1 MFRDL
6 FNTIAV
12 SCFSLVV
19 RLLLPIRYK
28 IVVENLEKISIS
40 KGKSGILFL
49 ANHSSL
55 LDGLLLGAFTWPR
68 FKALSLVVEDYYSH
82 PTFNWLFVATDSV
95 CCPNFGAGSNDLKQ
109 KRLKESIDTVA
120 RYLKEGRNVIIF
132 PSGKIK
138 KKPKEEVGGNSF
150 LCSLFEQVV
159 PQAIVLV
166 RISGFW
172 GSSFSYARE
181 GDPPHFSE
189 GWGEKL
195 QQVLA
200 NGIFFMPKRKIVV
213 HFEKVDDLPFKQG
226 KIAMNRYLTDW
237 YNAPFP
243 KGEPF
248 IYYPYYFWKKETAIK
263 PIEILLRQSDDLYHP
278 VFQEISTLFNIPI
291 ENISKNKKLGMDL
304 GLDSLDLAKL
314 AARLETKYD
323 LGIVA
328 LDDLDTVNDIVL
340 WVEDIA
346 KNYPVSL
353 PKQITPHP
361 GEAGVGDLWNHS
373 VSFSALKE
381 FATQESEK
389 YKLFPEQV
397 GVLLPNSLELIT
409 ALLALAEAKKRP
421 VLINWLKD
429 MSYKTAIHQLMP
441 NLPFITSKSFLSS
454 LNQVNLND
462 LSNNFI
468 EIGPFDEKSLSKT
481 ESYDILFQVFDY
493 IEDVKEKPLVRSFD
507 IEKSS
512 YLTDLIEAG
521 KLKKGQTVAVIHS
534 AILPEE
540 IALNMQLFKLEFSVY
555 FLSSYRTSVH
565 DLIHFIRESQCS
577 VVFCHE
583 DMKQKLQNLEG
594 ISFIQIPALAS
605 LK

>member
-1 MFRDL
+1 MFRNL

-12 SCFSLVV
+12 RFFSFAI

-28 IVVENLEKISIS
+28 IVVENLEKISTS
-40 KGKSGILFL
+40 KGGYGILFL

-55 LDGLLLGAFTWPR
+55 LDGLLLGALTWPR
-68 FKALSLVVEDYYSH
+68 FKAVSLVVEDYYNH

-138 KKPKEEVGGNSF
+138 KKPREEVGGNSF

-213 HFEKVDDLPFKQG
+213 HFEKVDDLPYKQG

-248 IYYPYYFWKKETAIK
+248 IYYPYYFWKKEPAVK
-263 PIEILLRQSDDLYHP
+263 PMEILLRQSDDLYHP

-314 AARLETKYD
+314 ASRLETKYD

-340 WVEDIA
+340 WVEDIV
-346 KNYPVSL
+346 KNHPVSL
-353 PKQITPHP
+353 PKQIRPNP
-361 GEAGVGDLWNHS
+361 NQAGVGDLWHHCI
-373 VSFSALKE
+373 SFSVIEQFAL
-381 FATQESEK
+381 QESEK
-389 YKLFPEQV
+389 YKQLPEQV

-409 ALLALAEAKKRP
+409 ALLALAKAKKRP
-421 VLINWLKD
+421 ILINWLKD
-429 MSYKTAIHQLMP
+429 VSFKTAIHQLLP

-454 LNQVNLND
+454 LNQVDLND

-468 EIGPFDEKSLSKT
+468 EIGPLDEKSLSKT
-481 ESYDILFQVFDY
+481 DLNEISCRVFDY
-493 IEDVKEKPLVRSFD
+493 IEDVQGKPLIKSFD
-507 IEKSS
+507 MERST
-512 YLTDLIEAG
+512 YLTDLIETG
-521 KLKKGQTVAVIHS
+521 KFKKGQTIAVLHS

-540 IALNMQLFKLEFSVY
+540 IALNMQLLKLECSVY
-555 FLSSYRTSVH
+555 FLSSYRTSLH
-565 DLIHFIRESQCS
+565 DLIHFIRESHCS

-594 ISFIQIPALAS
+594 ILFIQIPALAS